1 MLGKRLIKLRK
12 GKKLT
17 QQDMADKLNI
27 SRSAYAGYEID
38 RRVPE
43 YNTLENMANLFGVS
57 IDYLVGRTDDP
68 NLVMSDEA
76 RSFVEKLEL
85 TDEEFIKNNTI
96 TIDGIPL
103 TEDQIKKFRD
113 YVRFERAGKMGN

>member
-1 MLGKRLIKLRK
+1 VLLGKRLKKLR
-12 GKKLT
+12 GKRT
-17 QQDMADKLNI
+17 QQEIANMLNIARARYSHYENEHVQPDNELLQKMADI
-27 SRSAYAGYEID
+27 
-38 RRVPE
+38 
-43 YNTLENMANLFGVS
+43 YNVS

-68 NLVMSDEA
+68 NLTMSEEA
-76 RSFVEKLEL
+76 RSFVDKLEL

-113 YVRFERAGKMGN
+113 YVRYERAGKMGN